1 MASGAALR
9 RAAAAIAGLAC
20 AALPALLDRFGADG
34 AGLRLDRAEFLAT
47 VDSSRGRTVAL
58 PHRWH
63 DDCADCVTVW
73 YRFDLPLAQLPRES
87 QAIYLPA
94 VGHNAAVYLNG
105 QLLGQGGPFTE
116 PVARLDDRPLLALAP
131 PAAWNLGSNR
141 LLVLVKGDPPQR
153 GFMPVVHVGAADALA
168 DVAQWRWLTR
178 ISVQQV
184 LAAGVAML
192 GLVMLLVWLNR
203 RSEAVYGWLA
213 LACAAWAVQRALDL
227 VLVPWLRAAAWD
239 SLAAL
244 ALASTA
250 AAVVML
256 ARRMTWRP
264 PMAAE
269 RGLLLV
275 PALAVAAALA
285 GATDLGLRLA
295 ESLSLLV
302 LVAAGV
308 LLAYAGARARTAAG
322 WLLLPGLALAPLA
335 LHDLLLR
342 WRLWPADQGDLLGF
356 ATPVVLGTAGWALLT
371 RFVDTLNAA
380 ELLNVDLEAMVAD
393 RARELQA
400 QFARVRELERGQV
413 LAAERERLMR
423 DMHDGLGGNL
433 VSLLAMIEGGRS
445 QPAELTSAVHGALD
459 DMRLMVDSLDPVDD
473 DLNVVL
479 AMYRDRIA
487 PRLRGA
493 GVDLQWNI
501 DLLPPLPGLSPA
513 RVLNVLRLLQEAV
526 TNAVRHGRARRIEV
540 DAAAGDGAV
549 TIEVADDGCGF
560 DPATVARGRGLRNM
574 AHRAREAGADL
585 NIDSRPGAGAR
596 VRLRFALGAASD
608 AALPTA

>member
-1 MASGAALR
+1 MARGDVLR
-9 RAAAAIAGLAC
+9 RVVAAVAGMAC
-20 AALPALLDRFGADG
+20 AALPALLDRLGAER
-34 AGLRLDRAEFLAT
+34 AGLQLDRAEFLTT
-47 VDSSRGRTVAL
+47 VDSSRGRMVAL

-73 YRFDLPLAQLPRES
+73 YRFELPLTQVPRES

-105 QLLGQGGPFTE
+105 QLIGQGGPFTE
-116 PVARLDDRPLLALAP
+116 PVARLDDRPLLAPAP
-131 PAAWNLGSNR
+131 PGAWVPGSNR

-153 GFMPVVHVGAADALA
+153 GFMPVVQVGAEDELA
-168 DVAQWRWLTR
+168 ELTQWRRLMR
-178 ISVQQV
+178 ISTQQV
-184 LAAGVAML
+184 FAAGMAML

-203 RSEAVYGWLA
+203 RSETVYGWLA
-213 LACAAWAVQRALDL
+213 LACAAWATQRALDL

-244 ALASTA
+244 ALAITA
-250 AAVVML
+250 TAVFVL
-256 ARRMTWRP
+256 ARRMTWTP
-264 PMAAE
+264 PAAAE

-285 GATDLGLRLA
+285 GATDLALRVA
-295 ESLSLLV
+295 ESVSLLV

-308 LLAYAGARARTAAG
+308 LLAHAGVRARTAAG
-322 WLLLPGLALAPLA
+322 WLLLPGAALAPLA
-335 LHDLLLR
+335 LHDLLQR
-342 WRLWPADQGDLLGF
+342 WHLWPGGQGDLLGF
-356 ATPVVLGTAGWALLT
+356 AAPLVLATAGWALLT
-371 RFVDTLNAA
+371 RFVETLNAA
-380 ELLNVDLEAMVAD
+380 ELLNVDLEAMVVD
-393 RARELQA
+393 RTRALQA
-400 QFARVRELERGQV
+400 QHERIRELERSQV

-445 QPAELTSAVHGALD
+445 RPAELTSAVHGALD
-459 DMRLMVDSLDPVDD
+459 DLRLMVDSLDPVDD
-473 DLNVVL
+473 DLNAVL

-487 PRLRGA
+487 PRLRSA
-493 GVDLQWNI
+493 GVDLRWNV

-526 TNAVRHGRARRIEV
+526 TNAVRHGRARHIDV
-540 DAAAGDGAV
+540 NAAIREAAV

-560 DPATVARGRGLRNM
+560 DPAAAARGRGLRNM
-574 AHRAREAGADL
+574 THRARAAGADL
-585 NIDSRPGAGAR
+585 DLDSRPGGGTR
-596 VRLRFALGAASD
+596 VRLRFAHSPASE
-608 AALPTA
+608 TGRVE